1 MILYSLSFFYSFFPL
16 PSLRI
21 SRPDGIYFN
30 ETLKSL
36 VVNGTISEKFVDDS
50 VMRILTPM
58 FQMKLFDRPNRN
70 NVTNN
75 VRSTEHT
82 SLARDIASGF

>member
-1 MILYSLSFFYSFFPL
+1 
-16 PSLRI
+16 
-21 SRPDGIYFN
+21 
-30 ETLKSL
+30 
-36 VVNGTISEKFVDDS
+36 
-50 VMRILTPM
+50 MRILTPM

-82 SLARDIASGF
+82 SLARDIASGFNNTNNNTNNNNNLVEFEYNLNLLLSPHSSIPNSPPE